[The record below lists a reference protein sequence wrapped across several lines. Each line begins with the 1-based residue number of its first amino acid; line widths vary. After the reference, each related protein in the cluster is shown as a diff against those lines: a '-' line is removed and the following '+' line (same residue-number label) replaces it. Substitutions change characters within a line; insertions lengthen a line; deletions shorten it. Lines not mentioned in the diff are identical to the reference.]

1 MRIWLSRHR
10 VSGFA
15 QMKCTCLRVHM
26 WNSQGILT
34 YWPWNDERAQGT
46 KRRAKKTVFRQ
57 RKSAFRAPMDSL
69 RSPYQVQ
76 NHWQVSTHHQPKTPQ
91 CAPALFGTQT
101 VPYHHPALFQ
111 DFHGS
116 VSLLSTNYLDNSEAT
131 TKEDTY
137 NPNSSILTAWTCWGS
152 FPSAN
157 NEHGKLGMIHV
168 RCALSGVLGRYERN
182 LSFYIA
188 YWIKNKH

>member
-1 MRIWLSRHR
+1 MEQSKLCSDRGKAHSAHRWTLSDHPIRCKTTDRFPPTTNPKPLSALQPSSAHR
-10 VSGFA
+10 
-15 QMKCTCLRVHM
+15 
-26 WNSQGILT
+26 
-34 YWPWNDERAQGT
+34 
-46 KRRAKKTVFRQ
+46 
-57 RKSAFRAPMDSL
+57 
-69 RSPYQVQ
+69 
-76 NHWQVSTHHQPKTPQ
+76 
-91 CAPALFGTQT
+91 QT

-116 VSLLSTNYLDNSEAT
+116 VSLLCTNYLDNSEAE

-182 LSFYIA
+182 LSFYSA